1 VIFTAEQLGLR
12 PGLMLKSRDLIVDV
26 KKKHLKV
33 ALKGKPPLIYGEL
46 HKEVL
51 YHILS
56 PLHTMVLLHKFFL
69 ILCCGRSRL
78 VMP

>member
-1 VIFTAEQLGLR
+1 MVFTAEQLGLG

-33 ALKGKPPLIYGEL
+33 ALKGKTALIDGEL

-51 YHILS
+51 LPLS
-56 PLHTMVLLHKFFL
+56 L
-69 ILCCGRSRL
+69 IER
-78 VMP
+78 